1 MPDERALRDA
11 AREAIRTG
19 VLPARSAIRTLG
31 GRGSGEPCV
40 LCGESIRHDQM
51 EIELEFARRSGATT
65 DIDNYPLHPQCCI
78 AWERAR
84 ARFDDANA
92 RSEQ

>member
-31 GRGSGEPCV
+31 GRGSGERCA
-40 LCGESIRHDQM
+40 LCGETIRLDQM

-65 DIDNYPLHPQCCI
+65 EIDNYRLHPQCCV
-78 AWERAR
+78 AWERER
-84 ARFDDANA
+84 ASFDATST
-92 RSEQ
+92 RTL